1 MHTILHVRGPLS
13 HLSSTLPFAPLICC
27 CYISILHLFLRQ
39 AGERWGG
46 KLSDYRL
53 KEPIPCTVSLTTSSP
68 SPLLC
73 GNPFL
78 PPLHIQLLFSPSL
91 RLSYLLPLSPIVV
104 SLPLIPLIIPL
115 FHAKLLFL
123 HPLCATYANVQMVIQ
138 KKSVRK
144 AQIRQ
149 ERRFLFFSSS
159 SGNQLYLYRR
169 RHSWISYDTSKG
181 ASRACGVS
189 RSGRHFVLSYLAE
202 SC

>member
-53 KEPIPCTVSLTTSSP
+53 KEPIPCTISLTTSSP

-91 RLSYLLPLSPIVV
+91 RHSYLLPLSPIVV

-123 HPLCATYANVQMVIQ
+123 HPLCATYANVQTVIQ

-144 AQIRQ
+144 RK
-149 ERRFLFFSSS
+149 LGKSGGSFFSSWES
-159 SGNQLYLYRR
+159 
-169 RHSWISYDTSKG
+169 
-181 ASRACGVS
+181 AVS
-189 RSGRHFVLSYLAE
+189 LQAQAFLDFLCS
-202 SC
+202 